1 MCGRDARS
9 KRCRRLPLFNPIIAM
24 AADTVI
30 VDADNIVP
38 IGVISPDH
46 IVYVAVYENLVRDP
60 EQDNARR
67 RRSWRQGC
75 REKAR

>member
-1 MCGRDARS
+1 
-9 KRCRRLPLFNPIIAM
+9 M